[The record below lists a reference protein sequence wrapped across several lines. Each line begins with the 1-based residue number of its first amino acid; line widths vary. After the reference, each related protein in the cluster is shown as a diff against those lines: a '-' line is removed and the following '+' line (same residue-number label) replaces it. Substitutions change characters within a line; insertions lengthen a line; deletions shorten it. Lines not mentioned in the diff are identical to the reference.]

1 MQSLTGLWIPLE
13 YLQNQRLTG
22 NERLILSFIRYKQ
35 AEEGFQGSNR
45 EIGTSLQLKDNR
57 VSEAIVELIKK
68 GFLERIDKNL
78 KTSENWKHSEN
89 RKPENIPK
97 NGNINSEKRKLP
109 KSEPYIS
116 IQKPNEDDSTKDIQ
130 KKETKKKASKNKVEL
145 KNITFAESEYYN
157 FKVFE
162 DYLNELLPGLDINFY
177 YQKIATWL
185 DRETGNPAKRKIWKS
200 TIKVFIENDYRR
212 EELVTK
218 TKSHGKYTNHNPRRE
233 NIFEQTATATVLDEL
248 ADEYLNDW

>member
-22 NERLILSFIRYKQ
+22 NERLIISFIRYKQ
-35 AEEGFQGSNR
+35 AEGEFQGSNR
-45 EIGTSLQLKDNR
+45 EIGTAIQLKDNR

-78 KTSENWKHSEN
+78 KTSENWKHSEI
-89 RKPENIPK
+89 RKPPKIPK
-97 NGNINSEKRKLP
+97 FGNKTSEKRKL
-109 KSEPYIS
+109 SESIPYTS
-116 IQKPNEDDSTKDIQ
+116 IQKSNEDDTAEGIQ
-130 KKETKKKASKNKVEL
+130 KKEIKKKASKKIEL
-145 KNITFAESEYYN
+145 KNISFAESEYNN
-157 FKVFE
+157 FQIFE
-162 DYLNELLPGLDINFY
+162 DYLNELLPGLDTNFY
-177 YQKIATWL
+177 YQKISTWL
-185 DRETGNPAKRKIWKS
+185 DRETAKPAKRKIWKS

-233 NIFEQTATATVLDEL
+233 NIFEQTASATVLDEL

>member
-22 NERLILSFIRYKQ
+22 NERLIISFIRYKQ
-35 AEEGFQGSNR
+35 AEGEFQGSNR
-45 EIGTSLQLKDNR
+45 EIGTAIQLKDNR

-78 KTSENWKHSEN
+78 KTSENWKHSEI
-89 RKPENIPK
+89 RKPPNIPK
-97 NGNINSEKRKLP
+97 NGNKTSEKRKL
-109 KSEPYIS
+109 SESTPYIS
-116 IQKPNEDDSTKDIQ
+116 IQKPNEDDTAEDIQ
-130 KKETKKKASKNKVEL
+130 KKETKKKASKKTVL
-145 KNITFAESEYYN
+145 KDISFAESEYNN
-157 FKVFE
+157 FQIFE
-162 DYLNELLPGLDINFY
+162 EYLNELLPGLDINFY
-177 YQKIATWL
+177 YQKISTWL
-185 DRETGNPAKRKIWKS
+185 DRETGKPAKRKIWKS

>member
-130 KKETKKKASKNKVEL
+130 KKETKKRHL
-145 KNITFAESEYYN
+145 RI
-157 FKVFE
+157 
-162 DYLNELLPGLDINFY
+162 
-177 YQKIATWL
+177 
-185 DRETGNPAKRKIWKS
+185 KS
-200 TIKVFIENDYRR
+200 
-212 EELVTK
+212 
-218 TKSHGKYTNHNPRRE
+218 S
-233 NIFEQTATATVLDEL
+233 
-248 ADEYLNDW
+248 

>member
-35 AEEGFQGSNR
+35 AEGEFQGSNR
-45 EIGTSLQLKDNR
+45 EIGTSLHLKDNR

-68 GFLERIDKNL
+68 GFLERIHKNL
-78 KTSENWKHSEN
+78 KTSENWKHSEI
-89 RKPENIPK
+89 RKTENIPK
-97 NGNINSEKRKLP
+97 LGNKISEKRKLP
-109 KSEPYIS
+109 KSTPYIS
-116 IQKPNEDDSTKDIQ
+116 IQNTNEDDRIEEIQ
-130 KKETKKKASKNKVEL
+130 KKETKKKASKKTEL
-145 KNITFAESEYYN
+145 KDLSFAESEYNN
-157 FKVFE
+157 FQIFE

-177 YQKIATWL
+177 YQKISTWL
-185 DRETGNPAKRKIWKS
+185 DRETGKPAKRKLWKS

-218 TKSHGKYTNHNPRRE
+218 TKGHGKYTNHHPRRE
-233 NIFEQTATATVLDEL
+233 NIFEQTATSAVLDEL